1 MAHFV
6 QFNDVTKTYRMGE
19 TSVDALSGMSFEIDE
34 GELVVILGPSGAGKT
49 TLLNLLGGMD
59 TLTSGEIT
67 VAGVSLSK
75 LNSRQLTLFRR
86 HDVGFV
92 FQFYNLMPN
101 LTARE
106 NIELATEICKRAAAR
121 FHSARG
127 CQKSQN
133 SFVRRA
139 YRRAGL
145 RHGKAG
151 A

>member
-67 VAGVSLSK
+67 VAGVSLSR

-106 NIELATEICKRAAAR
+106 NIELATEICKNAVSPDEALKLV
-121 FHSARG
+121 G
-127 CQKSQN
+127 LTE
-133 SFVRRA
+133 
-139 YRRAGL
+139 RAGNFPS
-145 RHGKAG
+145 ACQEP
-151 A
+151 